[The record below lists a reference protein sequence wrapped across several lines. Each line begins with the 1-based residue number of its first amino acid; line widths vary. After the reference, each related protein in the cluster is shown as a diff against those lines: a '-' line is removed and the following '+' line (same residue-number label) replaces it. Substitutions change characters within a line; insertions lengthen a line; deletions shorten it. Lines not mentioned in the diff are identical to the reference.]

1 MTEGWPESYQNPRS
15 LLCVDHVFNILVL
28 TMECNKEEALKAR
41 EIALK
46 KMENRDFAAGAIN
59 GMLDFYGILQV
70 EGSADEAT
78 IRKHYRK
85 LVRSLHPD
93 RSSYPDAESAF
104 KLVGEA
110 YSTLSD
116 VARRYAY
123 DVKWRVSAKVP
134 PKQAAQPP
142 QAAQPNNATWDTS
155 KQAAKPKQDAQPKQA
170 NEMKQGI
177 QPTRAAEP
185 QQTTEPYQTNQSKE
199 ATEPK
204 KTTDPIKKN
213 DANRGGTD
221 PSPTDLCAFWTICI
235 HCKTKYM
242 FFNNILNKSIRC
254 RTCRKF
260 FFAYKI
266 NMQDV
271 TSVLSSIATNGDG
284 QQGAVCTQYGCSK
297 VFSSSEQNKQARSGM
312 HGTQHAKP
320 DSEWM
325 INHTEKSR
333 NEEVEFSTRNPSKD
347 SAPTAKDKADERV
360 TSDTAKLDIGHQQHL
375 GPGVDTSAEPG
386 ATRISSPHR
395 SSRRKERVDA
405 NNIEKSRTKRSRTL
419 KDWFS
424 NAAPSSS
431 KIFGDKG
438 ARAYGPGSQM
448 ENQRNGG
455 KQKNANGYITVFKPN
470 NDGNILEV
478 SSKDNLRFSHKI
490 PSFRLTKEQDSQFNG
505 FVELDPASIP
515 DPFLSRGAN

>member
-1 MTEGWPESYQNPRS
+1 
-15 LLCVDHVFNILVL
+15 
-28 TMECNKEEALKAR
+28 MECNKEEALKAR

-46 KMENRDFAAGAIN
+46 KMENRDFAGAKRIALKAQRIFPEVENISLVIIVCEVHCAAGAIN

-93 RSSYPDAESAF
+93 RNSYPGAESAF

-134 PKQAAQPP
+134 PKEAAQPP
-142 QAAQPNNATWDTS
+142 QAAQPNNATWDTP

-170 NEMKQGI
+170 NEMKQDI

-213 DANRGGTD
+213 DANQGGTD

-254 RTCRKF
+254 QTCRKF
-260 FFAYKI
+260 FFTYKI

-271 TSVLSSIATNGDG
+271 TSVLSSIASNGDG
-284 QQGAVCTQYGCSK
+284 QQGAVRTQYGCSK

-312 HGTQHAKP
+312 HGTQHDKTSAKP

-333 NEEVEFSTRNPSKD
+333 NEGVEFFTRNPSKD

-360 TSDTAKLDIGHQQHL
+360 ASETAKLDIGHQQHF

-386 ATRISSPHR
+386 ATRISSSHR

-405 NNIEKSRTKRSRTL
+405 NNIQKSRTKRSRPL

-438 ARAYGPGSQM
+438 ARADGPGSQM

-455 KQKNANGYITVFKPN
+455 KQKNASELGYSSQQLYPSPSIHTYPSTVFYN
-470 NDGNILEV
+470 FEE
-478 SSKDNLRFSHKI
+478 
-490 PSFRLTKEQDSQFNG
+490 EQDSQLNG
-505 FVELDPASIP
+505 FFELDPASIP
-515 DPFLSRGAN
+515 DPSLSRGAN